1 MNEHRIINAMQNI
14 VLDTNSL
21 IMSISSRSAYNE
33 IWQAFLR
40 EEYTL
45 CVTNEIIEE
54 YQEVIARNINSWVA
68 ETIVT
73 AILNR
78 RNVIKADPHFHFNLI
93 QADLDDN
100 KFVDCA
106 IATNARYIVTEDH
119 HFNILRTIS
128 FPVVDVINI
137 DAFLEILQ
145 K

>member
-1 MNEHRIINAMQNI
+1 MTMQHI

-21 IMSISSRSAYNE
+21 IMAISAKNRYNE
-33 IWQAFLR
+33 VWKAFLR
-40 EEYTL
+40 GEYIL
-45 CVTNEIIEE
+45 CITNEIIEE
-54 YQEVIARNINSWVA
+54 YQEVIARNINAWVA

-73 AILNR
+73 TIINR

-93 QADLDDN
+93 QADKDDN

-137 DAFLEILQ
+137 DMFLNLLN

>member
-1 MNEHRIINAMQNI
+1 MQNI

-33 IWQAFLR
+33 IWKAFLR

-106 IATNARYIVTEDH
+106 IVTNARFIVTEDH
-119 HFNILRTIS
+119 HFNILRTID

>member
-1 MNEHRIINAMQNI
+1 MQNI

-33 IWQAFLR
+33 IWKAFLR

-106 IATNARYIVTEDH
+106 IAANARFIVSEDA
-119 HFNILRTIS
+119 HFKHLIVIP
-128 FPVVDVINI
+128 FPYVEVIRLMEFM
-137 DAFLEILQ
+137 DLF
-145 K
+145 

>member
-1 MNEHRIINAMQNI
+1 MQHI

-21 IMSISSRSAYNE
+21 IMSISARSVYNE
-33 IWQAFLR
+33 VWKAFLR
-40 EEYTL
+40 GEYIL
-45 CVTNEIIEE
+45 CVTNEIVEE
-54 YQEVIARNINSWVA
+54 YQEVISRNINSWVA

-73 AILNR
+73 TILNR

-119 HFNILRTIS
+119 HFSVLRTIS
-128 FPVVDVINI
+128 FPVVDVIGI
-137 DAFLEILQ
+137 DAFLEVLG

>member
-33 IWQAFLR
+33 IWKAFLR